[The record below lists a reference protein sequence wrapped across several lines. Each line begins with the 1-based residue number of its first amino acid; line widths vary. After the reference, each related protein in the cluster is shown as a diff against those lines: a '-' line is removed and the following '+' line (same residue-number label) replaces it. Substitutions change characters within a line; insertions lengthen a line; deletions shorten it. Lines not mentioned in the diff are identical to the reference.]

1 MYLGEIAD
9 WLLFVFLWFCLILK
23 AMHEQGYELSKL
35 LMDCW
40 WFLFDFVW
48 FEKQCMTLRT
58 KFRKINCERKCGENC
73 DCGRPG
79 PEQSS
84 NKNWELAY
92 LTNNNARI
100 LILNWSVLPSAWLTW
115 LGKTWEIRALTQPN
129 RDTKMIKMR
138 RRMGSLDLPL
148 HFKKNEFSRWSASQ
162 CCRWQFR
169 QNGINNKV

>member
-1 MYLGEIAD
+1 MYDIAYEIPQNSLRKEMWWEL
-9 WLLFVFLWFCLILK
+9 WLWEMVPP
-23 AMHEQGYELSKL
+23 
-35 LMDCW
+35 
-40 WFLFDFVW
+40 
-48 FEKQCMTLRT
+48 R
-58 KFRKINCERKCGENC
+58 
-73 DCGRPG
+73 

-169 QNGINNKV
+169 QNGINNKVKKTDFCKSTYTEPSLN